1 MDLKKSRVFN
11 LNSMINYNEGSVV
24 SRTILREKSGTITMF
39 AFDEGEGLSEHV
51 VPYDAYLYIV
61 EGKLTATVKNRPA
74 IKCSQRD
81 FVYVP
86 ANIPH
91 AVKADEQCKM
101 FLIMIR
107 SQEKSLNVIE
117 KIAS

>member
-1 MDLKKSRVFN
+1 MDVKKSRVFN
-11 LNSMINYNEGSVV
+11 LNTMINYNEGSVV

-39 AFDEGEGLSEHV
+39 AFDENEGLSEHV

-61 EGKLTATVKNRPA
+61 EGALTATVKNRPA
-74 IKCSQRD
+74 IACSKMD

-86 ANIPH
+86 ANVPH
-91 AVKADEQCKM
+91 EVKADKKCKM

-107 SQEKSLNVIE
+107 SKDKSLKVID
-117 KIAS
+117 KIA